1 MEISAFTRYNDCAV
15 VHNHY
20 TRWIAETARSL
31 FIRKK
36 RKKTRDG
43 GNWYGREQTP
53 EIQTRNGN
61 SGV

>member
-15 VHNHY
+15 VHNIY
-20 TRWIAETARSL
+20 QMDCRNRASL